1 MKKTCFNW
9 STISRINIPC
19 PTGKSNRRFGGG
31 TARAAQDFI
40 SRRHWQRFT
49 LIFFFCLPRQEI
61 YRRSVIRMYKSIRK
75 SCNCCITKCIY
86 FSFRFSLCASSEH
99 FLKIFFR
106 RREDAM
112 TAMKLLLRMSK
123 HVLPPFNIFPNEL
136 ISNYS
141 QFAPKEEMVNYEA
154 RLQ

>member
-1 MKKTCFNW
+1 MFQLIHNFPHQYSVSNWEKQSAIRRWNRSSSSRLHLSSALTAIYFN
-9 STISRINIPC
+9 I
-19 PTGKSNRRFGGG
+19 
-31 TARAAQDFI
+31 
-40 SRRHWQRFT
+40 
-49 LIFFFCLPRQEI
+49 FFCLPRHEI